1 MDGTSSLKLI
11 PMTNCTVQ
19 IWSISSNSGLMLG
32 CTLIVSVIDQ
42 VCWCSKWVYS
52 GKSWWQECD
61 DSFSGRTFILQ
72 GSTLLEGQGWTVWVE
87 HKIPGKGAE
96 GRGILSLMSLLVP
109 LDVPEL
115 WSGFLRG
122 CVHHLH
128 PLVLIGWRRDLLLS
142 LCQVGQGWKN
152 IAVTPCHYHS
162 RAQNNLSESYN
173 DNIRDQSHTSY
184 IHFVLCQSIEWMS
197 VLTRVTGDQSLL
209 PLAVG

>member
-1 MDGTSSLKLI
+1 MGLFWKELVTGMWWLVLRENIYFTRLHLVGGTRLDSL
-11 PMTNCTVQ
+11 
-19 IWSISSNSGLMLG
+19 
-32 CTLIVSVIDQ
+32 
-42 VCWCSKWVYS
+42 
-52 GKSWWQECD
+52 
-61 DSFSGRTFILQ
+61 
-72 GSTLLEGQGWTVWVE
+72 WVE
-87 HKIPGKGAE
+87 HRIPGKGAE